1 MRIAASEQYPQT
13 LISIFVLQTK
23 TMSEKRLKR
32 QVLKKKLFTKNRLV
46 ILNEDSFEEIFSL
59 RLTLM
64 NVFVVAS
71 VGAILIITATT
82 FIIAFTPLREFI
94 PGYASDELKRNA
106 TRLALKSDS
115 LSYSVRKNEAYI
127 TSIKRILT
135 DDLDYAKYSKDS
147 IYATQVEN
155 QSAENKASSAEI
167 QLRNQVA
174 LEDKYNLFEKAQPK
188 VNNVLFAPVKGSITE
203 RFSQRNKHFAVDIA
217 LAKDTPIKAI
227 LNGSVIF
234 ADWTPSTGNVII
246 IRHNNGFLSV
256 YKHAASLTKNQGEVV
271 RTGEVIALAGSTGNE
286 STGVHL
292 HFELW
297 KDGYAIDPTQFIE
310 FE

>member
-1 MRIAASEQYPQT
+1 MT
-13 LISIFVLQTK
+13 
-23 TMSEKRLKR
+23 EKRLKR
-32 QVLKKKLFTKNRLV
+32 QIIKKKLFAKNRLV

-64 NVFVVAS
+64 NVFVVATI
-71 VGAILIITATT
+71 GAILIIITTT

-106 TRLALKSDS
+106 TELALKSDS
-115 LSYSVRKNEAYI
+115 LATSIKKNEAYI
-127 TSIKRILT
+127 ASIKKILT
-135 DDLDYAKYSKDS
+135 GDLDYAKFSKDS
-147 IYATQVEN
+147 IYATKTDEN
-155 QSAENKASSAEI
+155 SEENKASKAELE
-167 QLRNQVA
+167 LRNQVA
-174 LEDKYNLFEKAQPK
+174 QEDKYNLFEKAQPK
-188 VNNVLFAPVKGSITE
+188 VSSVLFAPVKGSITE
-203 RFSQRNKHFAVDIA
+203 KFSLQKKHFAVDVA
-217 LAKDTPIKAI
+217 LAKDTPIKAT
-227 LNGSVIF
+227 LNGTVVF

-256 YKHAASLTKNQGEVV
+256 YKHAASLTKSQGDVV
-271 RTGEVIALAGSTGNE
+271 RTGEVIALAGSTGKE

>member
-1 MRIAASEQYPQT
+1 
-13 LISIFVLQTK
+13 
-23 TMSEKRLKR
+23 MSEKRLKR
-32 QVLKKKLFTKNRLV
+32 QIIKKKLFTKNRLV

-71 VGAILIITATT
+71 IGAILIITITT
-82 FIIAFTPLREFI
+82 FLIAFTPLREFI

-106 TRLALKSDS
+106 TELALKSDS
-115 LSYSVRKNEAYI
+115 LSNSIKKNEAYI
-127 TSIKRILT
+127 ASIKRILT
-135 DDLDYAKYSKDS
+135 GDLDYAKFSKDS
-147 IYATQVEN
+147 IYAAQLDEN
-155 QSAENKASSAEI
+155 AEENKPSKVELE
-167 QLRNQVA
+167 LRNQVTQ
-174 LEDKYNLFEKAQPK
+174 EDKYNLFEKAQPK
-188 VNNVLFAPVKGSITE
+188 VNSVLFAPVKGSITE
-203 RFSQRNKHFAVDIA
+203 KFSLRNKHFAVDIA
-217 LAKDTPIKAI
+217 VAKDTPIKAA

-246 IRHNNGFLSV
+246 IRHNNGFLSA
-256 YKHAASLTKNQGEVV
+256 YKHAASLTKSQGDVV
-271 RTGEVIALAGSTGNE
+271 RTGEVIALAGSTGKE

-297 KDGYAIDPTQFIE
+297 KDGYAIDPAQFIE